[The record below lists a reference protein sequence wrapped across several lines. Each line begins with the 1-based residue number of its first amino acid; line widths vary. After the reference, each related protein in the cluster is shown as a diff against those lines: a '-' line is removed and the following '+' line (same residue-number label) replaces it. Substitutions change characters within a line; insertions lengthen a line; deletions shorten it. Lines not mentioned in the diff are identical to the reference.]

1 MSSEVTKR
9 QLEILKAI
17 EDAILNDG
25 RPPSIPQLMESFKVA
40 SPNGIA
46 KHLIALEKKGY
57 IARSGGA
64 RGIKVLGD
72 LSDSKIVQL
81 PTGEKRGSLLK
92 DYKSEI
98 CYVPIVGTI
107 AAGSP
112 ILAEENVEDSIPMP
126 ADLTGNGSD
135 TFYLRVKGESMIEEG
150 IFPGDLVMVGKC
162 EKVDNGELAAVMV
175 EDEATVKRFFQKGN
189 VVTLEPANKDFE
201 PIVIDLR
208 YSTCKIVGRIIGLL
222 RSYKRKL

>member
-1 MSSEVTKR
+1 MSSEATKR

-17 EDAILNDG
+17 ENSVLSEG
-25 RPPSIPQLMESFKVA
+25 RPPSIPELMESFKVA

-57 IARSGGA
+57 IKRSSGA
-64 RGIKVLGD
+64 RGIKVLD
-72 LSDSKIVQL
+72 KESDGKIIRL
-81 PTGEKRGSLLK
+81 PTGEKPGKLPKTSGA
-92 DYKSEI
+92 EI

-112 ILAEENVEDSIPMP
+112 ILADENVEDTIPMP
-126 ADLTGNGSD
+126 ADLTANYGD

-162 EKVDNGELAAVMV
+162 DTVDNGELAAVMV
-175 EDEATVKRFFQKGN
+175 EDEATVKRFYKKGN
-189 VVTLEPANKDFE
+189 VITLEPANINFE
-201 PIVIDLR
+201 PI
-208 YSTCKIVGRIIGLL
+208 IVDTTQTSCAIIGRIIGLL